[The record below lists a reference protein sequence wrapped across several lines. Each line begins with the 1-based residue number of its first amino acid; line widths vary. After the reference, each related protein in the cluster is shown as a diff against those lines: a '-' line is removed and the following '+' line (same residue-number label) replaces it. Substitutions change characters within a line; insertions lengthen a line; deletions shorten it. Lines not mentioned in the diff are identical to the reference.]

1 MSRVSPKKASKR
13 PSTAVT
19 KTIITRT
26 STNYIVDHHLT
37 EIEVENESLRN
48 KLYGMTE

>member
-1 MSRVSPKKASKR
+1 MSRVSPKKGTKR

-19 KTIITRT
+19 KTILTRT

-37 EIEVENESLRN
+37 AIEVENEHLRTQ
-48 KLYGMTE
+48 LLGLT